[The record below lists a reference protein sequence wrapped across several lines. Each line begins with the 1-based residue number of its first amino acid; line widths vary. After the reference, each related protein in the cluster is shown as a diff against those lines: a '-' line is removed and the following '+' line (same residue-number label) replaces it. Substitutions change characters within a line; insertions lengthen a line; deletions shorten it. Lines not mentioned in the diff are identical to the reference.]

1 MSLLLN
7 LLTASAIAAPSPQ
20 GDARPVNFVDDVQP
34 ILREH
39 CQSCHRGS
47 RARNGLQLK
56 TSKGI
61 FSGGSS
67 GAAVVP
73 GDSSASLLYLVI
85 AHEKSPNM
93 PPDEDRLPDE
103 LLVTIRTWIDEGCR
117 ETATSEPGVQ
127 RDTGPAFEPVALP
140 TGVGAVMPEGAP
152 TQPVWSTSRANTVT
166 AIAVSP
172 SAPLAA
178 VSGHEQVTLYG
189 LEDEEV
195 LAVLPFPEGEVH
207 SLRFSQSGAL
217 LIGGGG
223 RAGDS
228 GLAVGWDVSTGERL
242 FELGDEPDVVL
253 DADITFDHS
262 TVILGGPDRIARAYS
277 TSTGELLYEL
287 TKHNDWVTACA
298 FSPDGVL
305 LATADRAG
313 GLFIWEAQT
322 GREFHQLELSEGGIN
337 ALDWRADSMVVA
349 VGTDRGDI
357 RQYEM
362 ENGKR
367 TQRWG
372 AHEGVLALDFLAD
385 GRIATA
391 GRNGFAV
398 ISNGDGSKS
407 QTYAK
412 AASSVTSIAATR
424 DGTHVLV
431 GTLTGG
437 LRHCVPDEKQ
447 PVSFM
452 RVNPRTDEERAV
464 ARYENRLAALEVELA
479 KLEVVLREDQSTLDE
494 VTGALP
500 PAEERASVTETA
512 AQQAAQGAARTR
524 AEERV
529 AAQRLSAIEAPLP
542 LKEAAFT
549 AAAEEEGALRTAS
562 GAARIELDAA
572 LNNLSAAEE
581 AAALS
586 PDDPALQL
594 ALKENQDALAGAAAL
609 TQLAELDLAKA
620 AVTTHSTKT
629 ALALWRARLETHR
642 SEHVSVEAR
651 ANDAELVS
659 DQAKSAAAGAME
671 ELNALRMRHQEATIS
686 LAQATQ
692 TLGTARAEKAQKA
705 SLLKDAIPAWDALRA
720 HLNQANGRVARG
732 AATAG
737 SQG

>member
-7 LLTASAIAAPSPQ
+7 LITAAAVVAPSPQ

-73 GDSSASLLYLVI
+73 GDSSASLLYLVMT
-85 AHEKSPNM
+85 HEKSPNM

-103 LLVTIRTWIDEGCR
+103 LLDTIRTWIDEGCR
-117 ETATSEPGVQ
+117 ETASSEPGVK
-127 RDTGPAFEPVALP
+127 RDVGPAFEPVALP
-140 TGVGAVMPEGAP
+140 TSAGAVMPSGAP
-152 TQPVWSTSRANTVT
+152 TQPVWSTLRANTVT
-166 AIAVSP
+166 AIGVSP

-207 SLRFSQSGAL
+207 SLRFSQSGAV

-228 GLAVGWDVSTGERL
+228 GLAVAWDVATGERL
-242 FELGDEPDVVL
+242 FELGEEPDVVL
-253 DADITFDHS
+253 DADITLDHS

-287 TKHNDWVTACA
+287 TKHNDWITACA

-322 GREFHQLELSEGGIN
+322 GREFHQLEVSEGGIN

-362 ENGKR
+362 ENGNR
-367 TQRWG
+367 TRRWT

-398 ISNGDGSKS
+398 IANGDGSKS
-407 QTYAK
+407 QSYAK
-412 AASSVTSIAATR
+412 AASPVTSIGATR
-424 DGTHVLV
+424 DGAHVLV

-464 ARYENRLAALEVELA
+464 ARYETRLAALEVALP
-479 KLEVVLREDQSTLDE
+479 KLEAALGEAQLSLDE
-494 VTGALP
+494 VIAALP
-500 PAEERASVTETA
+500 PAEERAIATEAA
-512 AQQAAQGAARTR
+512 AQAAAQGAAELR
-524 AEERV
+524 AEERA

-542 LKEAAFT
+542 QKEAASS
-549 AAAEEEGALRTAS
+549 AAEEEEGALRTAS
-562 GAARIELDAA
+562 EAARIELDAA
-572 LNNLSAAEE
+572 LNDLSAAEE

-586 PDDPALQL
+586 PEDPSLQL
-594 ALKENQDALAGAAAL
+594 ALKERRDALAGAAAL

-642 SEHVSVEAR
+642 SEHVSVDAR
-651 ANDAELVS
+651 AKDAELVS
-659 DQAKSAAAGAME
+659 DQAKASAEGAAEA
-671 ELNALRMRHQEATIS
+671 LNALRTRHQAATGS
-686 LAQATQ
+686 LAESTEA
-692 TLGTARAEKAQKA
+692 LGAARAEQAQQQ

-720 HLNQANGRVARG
+720 HLSQSNGRVAR
-732 AATAG
+732 AAPTADA
-737 SQG
+737 QR